1 MIRPKRNPEP
11 IQRLRPCIQGEAGW
25 LAPNGFYYPVERT
38 QGWLHDQIA
47 AQILEQLYHL
57 DSSAF
62 ADIADETSLA
72 RSEFLWDQGWVRVDY
87 GSIFPERFLTF
98 EQVKTLRQL
107 LDNAGL
113 LDRVLLGSVL
123 SANTLPGCEASDQN
137 RELAA
142 CYISAK
148 R

>member
-11 IQRLRPCIQGEAGW
+11 IKRLRPCIQGEAGW
-25 LAPNGFYYPVERT
+25 LAPNGRYYPVERT
-38 QGWLHDQIA
+38 KGWLHDQIA
-47 AQILEQLYHL
+47 GQILEQLYHL

-72 RSEFLWDQGWVRVDY
+72 CSEFLWDQGWVRVDY
-87 GSIFPERFLTF
+87 SSIFPERFLTF
-98 EQVKTLRQL
+98 EQVKTLRHL

-123 SANTLPGCEASDQN
+123 SANTLPGCEASDK
-137 RELAA
+137 ELAA
-142 CYISAK
+142 CYMSAK
-148 R
+148 W